1 MKFFCTWGEGY
12 VKQESR
18 VLDSS
23 EITPEYG
30 WTDEYIHMLSMSKI
44 GDIVDCS
51 DPCGVLYVKRI
62 E

>member
-18 VLDSS
+18 VLDAS

-62 E
+62 A

>member
-12 VKQESR
+12 YRQESK
-18 VLDSS
+18 VLDAK

-30 WTDEYIHMLSMSKI
+30 WSDEYIHMLSMAKV
-44 GDIVDCS
+44 GDVVDCS
-51 DPCGVLYVKRI
+51 DYSGILYVKRI